1 MMEPL
6 DRVFVTLPG
15 SVAIVEI
22 LGLFV
27 GGDEPFELFES
38 GLHLGEVPSS
48 DEYSR

>member
-27 GGDEPFELFES
+27 GGDEPFEALR
-38 GLHLGEVPSS
+38 VRSS
-48 DEYSR
+48 PR